1 MDSITG
7 IRMRNKIYRYWKGKI
22 LTSYY
27 KKNIIYSTIKKLN
40 LSTIYLEISLQIT
53 FYISIIYHN
62 PHSKIVSFVFKV
74 LVKPKDYQFKLFLP
88 ILL

>member
-27 KKNIIYSTIKKLN
+27 KKKHHLFNYKKTQFIDN
-40 LSTIYLEISLQIT
+40 LVRNFIT
-53 FYISIIYHN
+53 DYFLHFNYI
-62 PHSKIVSFVFKV
+62 
-74 LVKPKDYQFKLFLP
+74 L
-88 ILL
+88 